1 MKMPDPTIA
10 ILEVLAARQR
20 ASRADL
26 VQATGLSSATVAR
39 AVDRLLRDHVLREH
53 ALEAVGVGRPPRV
66 VELDQAAACVIGI
79 DAGGRTLRAAVGDL
93 SGAIR
98 ARIARPVR
106 DPIDAA
112 ALVDDIV
119 DLVVDLGR
127 SVRPGAIRAVAAGI
141 SGIVDHRAG
150 RVLLSPDLPGLAGL
164 DLAATLEDRLG
175 VPVAI
180 DNDDLLAA
188 IGEASVGAAIG
199 CRDVVFLSLG
209 FGLGAGIIVDGR
221 PVRGIAHA
229 AGAIAYLAPGR
240 LEDRASGR
248 AIPVRYRAALDRA
261 TRDERARAG
270 DDVLSISPVHDARV
284 VFERADAG
292 DPVAAQVVSDVLAD
306 LGDLVVD
313 VGALLDPEVIVI
325 GGGLAEAGSAVL
337 VPLERRIQSAL
348 PYPPRIVASVLED
361 AAVLHGA
368 VSMAVALARHRIAGL
383 DVPSRSVPELAT
395 LALF

>member
-1 MKMPDPTIA
+1 MADPTIA
-10 ILEVLAARQR
+10 ILEALARRSR
-20 ASRADL
+20 ASRAEL
-26 VQATGLSSATVAR
+26 VLATGLSGATVGR
-39 AVDRLLRDHVLREH
+39 TVDRLRRDGIVREH
-53 ALEAVGVGRPPRV
+53 PVDAAGVGRPPRV
-66 VELDQAAACVIGI
+66 VELDPDRACVVGI

-93 SGAIR
+93 GGTIR
-98 ARIARPVR
+98 ARLARPIR
-106 DPIDAA
+106 DPTDAA
-112 ALVDDIV
+112 QLVDDLV
-119 DLVVDLGR
+119 DLVVDLGKH
-127 SVRPGAIRAVAAGI
+127 VRPGAIQAAAAGI
-141 SGIVDHRAG
+141 SGIVDHRDG

-164 DLAATLEDRLG
+164 DLAAALEDRLG
-175 VPVAI
+175 LPVAI

-229 AGAIAYLAPGR
+229 AGAVAYLAPGR

-248 AIPVRYRAALDRA
+248 AIPIRYREALIRAARDGRRRRSRSTDPTGRSTTRGSCSSGPTPA
-261 TRDERARAG
+261 TSSRPEVIA
-270 DDVLSISPVHDARV
+270 
-284 VFERADAG
+284 
-292 DPVAAQVVSDVLAD
+292 DVLAD

-325 GGGLAEAGSAVL
+325 GGGLSDAGAAVL
-337 VPLERRIQSAL
+337 VPLERRIQAAL

-368 VSMAVALARHRIAGL
+368 VSMAVALARRRIAGVEL
-383 DVPSRSVPELAT
+383 PARPGPDVPT